1 MLKLS
6 RLQKLKNELFGTT
19 YKLNFSELLTFQ
31 KLRETFIVC
40 LSFCFLFRAEE
51 LLRGSNKQGLRLQK
65 FQWWHTKITVVVC

>member
-40 LSFCFLFRAEE
+40 LSFCFLFHAEE